1 MRKNTVWKNNIAMEN
16 KYKEDRRED
25 KHNEGGEIQCGLGRN
40 KRKRREEGKNEWG
53 LKEIISYSH
62 TKLGK

>member
-40 KRKRREEGKNEWG
+40 KRKRREEGKNERKKKRG
-53 LKEIISYSH
+53 SV
-62 TKLGK
+62 